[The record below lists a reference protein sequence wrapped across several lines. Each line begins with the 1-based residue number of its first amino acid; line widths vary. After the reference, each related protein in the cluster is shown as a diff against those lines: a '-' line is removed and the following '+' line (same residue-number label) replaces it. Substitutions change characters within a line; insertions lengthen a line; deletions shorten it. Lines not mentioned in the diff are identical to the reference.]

1 MRTSVPPTKHLASSI
16 RRYFHG
22 LLLVV
27 GMLFPL
33 AAKAQTIPKRP
44 TAESTEAVAPEDTLG
59 RTTPRGTVL
68 GFLSAA
74 RKDDNETATRYL
86 HTRLRG
92 KPAEELAHQ
101 LFVVLNQRLSANLYQ
116 MSDQPE
122 GSMADP
128 LRPNLELVGTL
139 PSSNGDVEIL
149 LERLDR
155 KNAAS
160 LWLFSSETLR
170 SIPDLYKEV
179 NAVPVDSI
187 LPRFLV
193 ETKIG
198 NARLFEVVAFFIGM
212 PLFYLLI
219 GLFNRLINRLV
230 GTLRRRLQRSP
241 QLPDP
246 GLAPRPIR
254 LLMLSFC
261 IHWLLSHFSISLLGR
276 QFWSAIATI
285 ITITAVVWLFILL
298 NHWSERR
305 IRVRLAR
312 RTSRGATSVVRL
324 VLSVADLLVV
334 FIGVLFGLHHFGQS
348 PTAVLAGL
356 GVGGIAVALAAQK
369 TLENFIGGTS
379 VILDDV
385 VRIGDMVTLGA
396 MSGTVERIGL
406 RSTQIR
412 TLNRTLVSVPNGQLA
427 NASLENIAMRD
438 KFWFH
443 QNLNLQ
449 KDTSSSKMR
458 SFVESTTKLLTQDP
472 HAEPASVRVSFLRL
486 GEFSLDVEIFAY
498 IYAKDWPSF
507 LQIQGEFLLRIMEI
521 LQEADIQMAVQPHSV
536 SLTVPI
542 TGNGDSA
549 QAFGPAFT
557 PGEKPA
563 AQRRQAAKRDR

>member
-1 MRTSVPPTKHLASSI
+1 MRTNPPKKHLAGSI
-16 RRYFHG
+16 RRYFSW

-33 AAKAQTIPKRP
+33 AAKAQTIPQLP
-44 TAESTEAVAPEDTLG
+44 TAESTQAVAPEDTLG

-74 RKDDNETATRYL
+74 RKNDNETATRYL
-86 HTRLRG
+86 NTRLRG
-92 KPAEELAHQ
+92 QPAEELAHK
-101 LFVVLNQRLSANLYQ
+101 LFVVLNQRLSSNLYQ
-116 MSDQPE
+116 LSDRPE

-128 LRPNLELVGTL
+128 LQPNLELVGTI

-155 KNAAS
+155 KNAGS
-160 LWLFSSETLR
+160 LWLFSNETLK
-170 SIPDLYKEV
+170 SIPDLYNEV
-179 NAVPVDSI
+179 NAVPVASV
-187 LPRFLV
+187 LPRFLT

-219 GLFNRLINRLV
+219 GLLNRLFSRLV
-230 GTLRRRLQRSP
+230 GPLRRRLRRSP

-246 GLAPRPIR
+246 GTLPRPVR
-254 LLMLSFC
+254 LLVLAFC
-261 IHWLLSHFSISLLGR
+261 IRWLLSRFSISLLGR
-276 QFWSAIATI
+276 QFWSAIASI
-285 ITITAVVWLFILL
+285 ITITASVWLFILL
-298 NHWSERR
+298 NHWFERR

-312 RTSRGATSVVRL
+312 RTKRGAVSVVRL
-324 VLSVADLLVV
+324 ARSVVDLLVV
-334 FIGVLFGLHHFGQS
+334 FVGVLFALHHFGRS

-385 VRIGDMVTLGA
+385 VRVGDMVQLGD
-396 MSGTVERIGL
+396 MSGTVERIGM

-427 NASLENIAMRD
+427 STSLENIAMRD

-443 QNLNLQ
+443 QNLSLR
-449 KDTSSSKMR
+449 KDTSSSQMR
-458 SFVESTTKLLTQDP
+458 SFVESTTKLLTQYP
-472 HAEPASVRVSFLRL
+472 NAEPASARVSFLRL
-486 GEFSLDVEIFAY
+486 GAFSLDVEIFAY
-498 IYAKDWPSF
+498 IFAQDWPSF
-507 LQIQGEFLLRIMEI
+507 LQIQGELLLRIMEI
-521 LQEADIQMAVQPHSV
+521 LEEADIHMAVQPYSV
-536 SLTVPI
+536 NLVAPI
-542 TGNGDSA
+542 TTNGDGP
-549 QAFGPAFT
+549 QTFGPSFA
-557 PGEKPA
+557 PDKKHIAP
-563 AQRRQAAKRDR
+563 RRDAAKHER